1 MASQNTFTQAN
12 SDKIIMDDSVNI
24 DASQNFIEESTELET
39 FTKWDDDNL
48 DMKRNVLR
56 GVYAYGFDEP
66 SPIQQKSIISVLN
79 GRDIIAQAQSGTGKT
94 GAFTIASLNKVDKKK
109 KDTQVVIL
117 SPTREL
123 ATQTY
128 EVVENINQFY
138 KITSKLLV
146 GGTSSEEDIES
157 IKSETPQIVIGTPGR
172 FHDMLKR
179 GVINSK
185 TIRFFVLDEADE
197 MLSSCF
203 KEQMYNILQFMNQDI
218 QIGLYSATMP
228 PELEE
233 LTNKIM
239 RNPVKILVK
248 AEQLSLD
255 GLAQFKVNVNDDMH
269 KYQILKELYK
279 VLSLSQSIIYCNSV
293 SRVKE
298 LTEALKQ
305 DEFPVISIH
314 SNMSNQERMQ
324 NFRDF
329 KKGKYRVLISSDIT
343 ARGIDVQQVAIV
355 INFDITK
362 NKHKYI
368 HRVGRSARWGRKGLA
383 INFVTR
389 RDLMKIKDIE
399 DTYKI
404 QINDL
409 PADFEKYLRA
419 S

>member
-1 MASQNTFTQAN
+1 MASQNTFTHTN
-12 SDKIIMDDSVNI
+12 SDKTIMDEGLNI
-24 DASQNFIEESTELET
+24 DTSQNFIEESCELET

-66 SPIQQKSIISVLN
+66 SPIQQKSIISVLK

-109 KDTQVVIL
+109 KTTQVVIL

-128 EVVENINQFY
+128 EVIENINQFY

-146 GGTSSEEDIES
+146 GGTSSEEDIQS
-157 IKSETPQIVIGTPGR
+157 IKQEIPQIVVGTPGR

-185 TIRFFVLDEADE
+185 TIKLFVLDEADE

-255 GLAQFKVNVNDDMH
+255 GLAQFKINVNDDMH
-269 KYQILKELYK
+269 KYQFLKELYK

-324 NFRDF
+324 NFKDF

-389 RDLMKIKDIE
+389 RDLMKIKDIQ

-404 QINDL
+404 KIDDL
-409 PADFEKYLRA
+409 PSDFEKYLRA